1 VQGLR
6 DIPSVEEVRRA
17 MSEPHVRGSASG
29 GISLERNRDEV
40 LAAARPLPD
49 DEDVV
54 IEELTESEDQLFLAA
69 IFNS

>member
-1 VQGLR
+1 
-6 DIPSVEEVRRA
+6 

-29 GISLERNRDEV
+29 GISSERNRDEV

-54 IEELTESEDQLFLAA
+54 IEDLTDSEDQLFLTA